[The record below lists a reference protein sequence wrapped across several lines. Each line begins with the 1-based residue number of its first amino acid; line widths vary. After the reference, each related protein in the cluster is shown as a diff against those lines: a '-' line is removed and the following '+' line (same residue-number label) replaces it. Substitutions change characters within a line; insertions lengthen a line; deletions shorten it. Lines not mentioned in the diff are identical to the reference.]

1 VKPRLLIALL
11 VLAGCAVAGAQ
22 PDDLRI
28 VTPPAREHFKIYL
41 LMGQSNMAGR
51 DRRQLDRQTTSP
63 RVLAMTPEGQWYEAK
78 DPLHQKDGRTEPGA
92 GPGIPFALGLLKA
105 ESPDVTV
112 GLVPCAV
119 GGTPLKR
126 WVKGGD
132 LYARALE
139 RARLAGTIAG
149 MIWLQGETDSDQQPW
164 AERYE
169 KSLAGMIASLRA
181 DLDQPSLPIVVGQ
194 IGEFLSL
201 EKHPYVDTVRAAI
214 RQVAATVPHTGYADS
229 AGLGDL
235 GDRLHYSADAQREMG
250 ARFAAA
256 MLTLKKP

>member
-1 VKPRLLIALL
+1 MRLLRLILL
-11 VLAGCAVAGAQ
+11 QSAFVIGHLSFGADA
-22 PDDLRI
+22 P
-28 VTPPAREHFKIYL
+28 THIYL

-51 DRRQLDRQTTSP
+51 DRRQLDHQTTDP
-63 RVLAMTPEGQWYEAK
+63 RVLAMTPEGQWFVAH

-105 ESPDVTV
+105 DPKITI

-139 RARLAGTIAG
+139 RAQLAAKAGTITG
-149 MIWLQGETDSDQQPW
+149 MIWLQGESDSDKQPW

-169 KSLAGMIASLRA
+169 RSLAGMIANLRQ
-181 DLDQPSLPIVVGQ
+181 DLGLPNLPVVVGQ
-194 IGEFLSL
+194 IGEFLPA
-201 EKHPYVDTVRAAI
+201 EKYPFADTVRAAI
-214 RQVAATVPHTGYADS
+214 RNVAKTVPHVGYADS

-235 GDRLHYSADAQREMG
+235 GDKLHYSAEAQTRMG

-256 MLTLKKP
+256 MLKLQKP